1 MGLRVP
7 APMTAR
13 LQGNPKGTD
22 CDLFLLFL
30 AKLRLGL
37 RVKKWLRYPT
47 FILLLIACTG
57 CAKSTAPPHLSAKP
71 AEADILLVAG
81 SGANISLT
89 RRLAEEYSRQSGS
102 KVDVPGSIGTI
113 GAIKAIREGAI
124 PMGLASRSL
133 TQEEKAQGLKQIRYA
148 EVGLAIAVSSSVEET
163 TIEEQTLIQIYSG
176 EKTAWRNGA
185 EIIALCMYEG
195 DSTNAVLG
203 QKMPALSSALQVAAA
218 RKSWKVLYSEGA
230 MLETLL
236 KTPNA
241 IGFVDAATLR
251 ENQGKVRALSLNG
264 VEMNANN
271 LQTGRYPLKK
281 NLYFIYRGEPSDSAK
296 RFIDFCFSEAGRKLI
311 LAAGALPT
319 PWKE

>member
-1 MGLRVP
+1 
-7 APMTAR
+7 
-13 LQGNPKGTD
+13 
-22 CDLFLLFL
+22 
-30 AKLRLGL
+30 L

-47 FILLLIACTG
+47 FILLLIVCTG
-57 CAKSTAPPHLSAKP
+57 CAKSTVPPHPSAMP
-71 AEADILLVAG
+71 AAPDVLLVAG

-89 RRLAEEYSRQSGS
+89 RRLAEEYGRQSGP
-102 KVDVPGSIGTI
+102 KVEVPGSIGTI

-163 TIEEQTLIQIYSG
+163 TIDEQTLIQIYSG
-176 EKTAWRNGA
+176 EKTTWRNGA

-195 DSTNAVLG
+195 DSTYDVL
-203 QKMPALSSALQVAAA
+203 KRKIPLFSSALQTAAA

-230 MLETLL
+230 MMETLL

-241 IGFVDAATLR
+241 IGFVDAATLA
-251 ENQGKVRALSLNG
+251 ENQGKVKALSLNG

-319 PWKE
+319 PWEE

>member
-1 MGLRVP
+1 M
-7 APMTAR
+7 
-13 LQGNPKGTD
+13 
-22 CDLFLLFL
+22 
-30 AKLRLGL
+30 

-47 FILLLIACTG
+47 FILLLIVCTG
-57 CAKSTAPPHLSAKP
+57 CAKSTVPPHPSAMP
-71 AEADILLVAG
+71 AAPDVLLVAG

-89 RRLAEEYSRQSGS
+89 RRLAEEYGRQSGP
-102 KVDVPGSIGTI
+102 KVEVPGSIGTI

-163 TIEEQTLIQIYSG
+163 TIDEQTLIQIYSG
-176 EKTAWRNGA
+176 EKTTWRNGA

-195 DSTNAVLG
+195 DSTYDVL
-203 QKMPALSSALQVAAA
+203 KRKIPLFSSALQTAAA

-230 MLETLL
+230 MMETLL

-241 IGFVDAATLR
+241 IGFVDAATLA
-251 ENQGKVRALSLNG
+251 ENQGKVKALSLNG

-319 PWKE
+319 PWEE